1 MKNRSTTP
9 VAVRRVT
16 AEGARNERD
25 LVATEEP
32 MEVRV
37 LTASDGERTDA
48 IAITM
53 RTPGHDFELA
63 VGFLLSEGLIAG
75 REDVTDVSYCP
86 DPDDMQQYNIVQVTL
101 APGALFVRSLSG
113 PRFWP
118 CAAFAP
124 CEQRNSSSIG

>member
-37 LTASDGERTDA
+37 LTARDGERTDA
-48 IAITM
+48 VAITM

-101 APGALFVRSLSG
+101 APGALFEPGLLT
-113 PRFWP
+113 
-118 CAAFAP
+118 
-124 CEQRNSSSIG
+124 RNFYTTSSCGVCGKATRLLL